1 MGKINSEINKANKFA
16 NLLSNARKNNKVIER
31 LPKSL
36 ITNDKLIEQIRIKAE
51 NSLCWNTIGF
61 KVGATNSKI
70 ISKLKAKQ
78 PFFSKIFKEKY
89 FKNNSKLILPKNLL
103 GIELEVAFKIDKK
116 IFRIKKVNKK
126 NILKNILSAMPIIEL
141 VGFRQNIRTIQDV
154 NYAVVDFGLNVAVV
168 NSKYTK
174 FKRNFPLNSKT
185 FLKNVNTNKIY
196 TGHTNEVLGNP
207 INVLLWLFKELK
219 KKNIHLNKNVIVATG
234 TTTPIVPVKKGDKFL
249 GHIKSLGNVRVNF

>member
-16 NLLSNARKNNKVIER
+16 SLLSDARKNNKVIKR

-51 NSLCWNTIGF
+51 NGLFWNTIGF

-70 ISKLKAKQ
+70 ITKLKATQ

-89 FKNNSKLILPKNLL
+89 FKNNSKLILPKNIL
-103 GIELEVAFKIDKK
+103 GIELEVAFKINKK
-116 IFRIKKVNKK
+116 IFQIKKINKNNLLE
-126 NILKNILSAMPIIEL
+126 NILGIMPIIEL
-141 VGFRQNIRTIQDV
+141 VGFRQNIRTIQNV
-154 NYAVVDFGLNVAVV
+154 NYAAVDFGLNVAII

-174 FKRNFPLNSKT
+174 FKRNFSLNSKT
-185 FLKNVNTNKIY
+185 FLKNIKTNKIY

-219 KKNIHLNKNVIVATG
+219 KRNIYLNKNIIVATG
-234 TTTPIVPVKKGDKFL
+234 TTTQIVPVKKGDKFV
-249 GHIKSLGNVRVNF
+249 GHIKSLGNVQVNF

>member
-1 MGKINSEINKANKFA
+1 MGKISSEINVANKFA
-16 NLLSNARKNNKVIER
+16 SLLSDARKNNKVIKI

-36 ITNDKLIEQIRIKAE
+36 ITNDKLVEEIRIKAE
-51 NSLCWNTIGF
+51 NRLYWNTIGF

-78 PFFSKIFKEKY
+78 PFFSKIFKETY

-116 IFRIKKVNKK
+116 IFQIKKVNKK
-126 NILKNILSAMPIIEL
+126 NILKNILGIMPIIEL
-141 VGFRQNIRTIQDV
+141 VGFRQNIRTIQNV

-196 TGHTNEVLGNP
+196 TGHTNEVLGSP

-219 KKNIHLNKNVIVATG
+219 KKNIHLNKHVIVATG

-249 GHIKSLGNVRVNF
+249 GNIESLGNVRVNF